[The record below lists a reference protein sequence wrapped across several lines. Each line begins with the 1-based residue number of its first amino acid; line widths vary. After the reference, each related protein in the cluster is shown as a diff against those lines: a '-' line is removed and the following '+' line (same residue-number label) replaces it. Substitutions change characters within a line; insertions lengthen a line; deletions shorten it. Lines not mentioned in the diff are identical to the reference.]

1 MPPPEQAES
10 SKSYRSTVEPEEVDD
25 DDDLDDLD
33 DVLASFNTSN
43 KPSTSSSQLTQ
54 PPPELPHPST
64 NSTSNAET
72 QDDEA
77 FEASLMEGMDA
88 LLKQLA
94 GDHPPG
100 PMLGKSPNDPGI
112 GKGKSPSENGN
123 GIGNGAGAM
132 SKEAE
137 EEAWQKA
144 LEMVLSGE
152 GLKAMGLDGPPDDSI
167 SPQAGSSS
175 SGADRGIRPDL
186 ASNDKAKAREGSDT
200 KTKTNT
206 KPTYEETLAKTL
218 ESLNAAGSKP
228 NLNTS
233 STGTGPQPD
242 LSSLLASLGG
252 DPDLLKDL
260 NGLGGLGGEG
270 EDGSEGDLADV
281 LEGMMRQLM
290 NKEVLEE
297 PMNELASKY
306 PPYLASPP
314 AGTSKED
321 LEKYRQQNTIVQKIV
336 STFRKP
342 GYTDERDG
350 KEIAGLV
357 GEMQDLGGPPKEI
370 MGDLPEGFD
379 LGALGGLANEDGCT
393 IM

>member
-10 SKSYRSTVEPEEVDD
+10 SRSYRNPTVEEDD

-33 DVLASFNTSN
+33 DVLASFNNTS
-43 KPSTSSSQLTQ
+43 KPSASTAVPTQ
-54 PPPELPHPST
+54 PSASHNRAAPPSDLNNDNE
-64 NSTSNAET
+64 E
-72 QDDEA
+72 D

-100 PMLGKSPNDPGI
+100 PMIGKSTESIPKSSNTPGGI
-112 GKGKSPSENGN
+112 GL
-123 GIGNGAGAM
+123 

-152 GLKAMGLDGPPDDSI
+152 GLKAMGLDESSNINSNKSTETSSVKVEPSI
-167 SPQAGSSS
+167 NKK
-175 SGADRGIRPDL
+175 
-186 ASNDKAKAREGSDT
+186 SN
-200 KTKTNT
+200 
-206 KPTYEETLAKTL
+206 YEETLAKTL
-218 ESLNAAGSKP
+218 ESLNIAGKKP
-228 NLNTS
+228 NGEKDN
-233 STGTGPQPD
+233 D
-242 LSSLLASLGG
+242 LSNLLASLGG
-252 DPDLLKDL
+252 DSDLLKDL
-260 NGLGGLGGEG
+260 NLNGIDGEG
-270 EDGSEGDLADV
+270 EDGDFADV

-306 PPYLASPP
+306 PAYLASPP
-314 AGTSKED
+314 SEISKED
-321 LEKYRQQNTIVQKIV
+321 LLKYQKQNLIVQKIV
-336 STFRKP
+336 NTFKKLD
-342 GYTDERDG
+342 YTDEKDG
-350 KEIAGLV
+350 KEIANLV

-379 LGALGGLANEDGCT
+379 LGALGGLGNEDGCT